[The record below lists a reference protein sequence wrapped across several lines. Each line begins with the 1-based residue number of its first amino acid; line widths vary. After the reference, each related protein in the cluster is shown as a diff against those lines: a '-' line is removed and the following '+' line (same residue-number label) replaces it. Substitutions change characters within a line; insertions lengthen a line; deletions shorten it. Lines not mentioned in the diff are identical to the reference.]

1 MAEELDD
8 LDWTILKMLKED
20 SRRTNVAIA
29 GELKVSEGMVRQRIA
44 RLRSDGMVKRFTIET
59 ASRGLKAIVEVNID
73 VNVLT
78 GKIAKRIK
86 ALKGVERVYEISGDT
101 DIMVIVDV
109 ANTIELNTTIEAIRA
124 LGNVR
129 STKTRLILGEQ

>member
-1 MAEELDD
+1 MTGELDD

>member
-1 MAEELDD
+1 MAGELDE
-8 LDWTILKMLKED
+8 LDWTIIRMLKEN
-20 SRRTNVAIA
+20 SRRTNVAISA
-29 GELKVSEGMVRQRIA
+29 ELKVSEGMVRQRIA
-44 RLRSDGMVKRFTIET
+44 RLRSEGIVKRFTIET

-86 ALKGVERVYEISGDT
+86 NLNGVERVYEISGET

-109 ANTIELNTTIEAIRA
+109 SNTVELNTTIEAIRA
-124 LGNVR
+124 LGNVK